1 VISHARRLVAT
12 GGMDIAE
19 DVVGGLEAA
28 VKLSWW
34 TQNANKKVIVH
45 FADAPCHG
53 AQYHALGP
61 KGDFLCDLSKSS
73 SKHTARSP
81 SSVLK
86 VKHGSEL
93 LI

>member
-1 VISHARRLVAT
+1 MISHARRLVAT

-28 VKLSWW
+28 VKLSW
-34 TQNANKKVIVH
+34 TKHANKKVIVH

-53 AQYHALGP
+53 AQYNSLGL
-61 KGDFLCDLSKSS
+61 KGDFLYASSKSS
-73 SKHTARSP
+73 SEYTARKP

-86 VKHGSEL
+86 VKHGIEL